1 MMLIIPEVS
10 DGTRSVEESTTGW
23 KPAAF
28 HAASAPGSPFQV
40 KTLPLPKSAGVR
52 YGWVEKR

>member
-10 DGTRSVEESTTGW
+10 AGTRSVDDSTTGW

-28 HAASAPGSPFQV
+28 QAASAPGSPFQV
-40 KTLPLPKSAGVR
+40 NTFPFPKSDGDR